1 MTMGFLDIFLLS
13 FRTII
18 SYKLRSAL
26 TSLGLIIGIAAVIIL
41 TSLGRGLHSFV
52 IAEFT
57 QFGTNIIGIHP
68 GKKSTFGLSGAT
80 ISTVRPLSMADAAS
94 LGKLGGILA
103 VVPVVQGNARVET
116 DTKQRRTNVIGAGAA
131 VPQVW
136 QIRTQLG
143 QFLPSGE
150 ETNPRAFAVLGD
162 KLASELFGQTSPL
175 GKRIRIGTDRYRV
188 LGVMEKKGQM
198 LGYDMDDTVYI
209 PAAKAL
215 ALFDRESLM
224 EIDLLY
230 GNNVSVDSVLK
241 SIKQLLIAR
250 HGLEDFTLITQNQ
263 MLASMDSILNILT
276 MAVAALG
283 GISLLVG
290 SVGIITI
297 MTIAVSERVSEIGL
311 LRAIGA
317 ERSIIFKLFLF
328 EALSLSAVGG
338 MIGVLA
344 GIGIV
349 GLISKL
355 VPALPTEL
363 AWSYIAA
370 AFILSLLIGIISGVI
385 PAIRAARLEP
395 LQALHSE

>member
-1 MTMGFLDIFLLS
+1 
-13 FRTII
+13 
-18 SYKLRSAL
+18 
-26 TSLGLIIGIAAVIIL
+26 
-41 TSLGRGLHSFV
+41 
-52 IAEFT
+52 
-57 QFGTNIIGIHP
+57 
-68 GKKSTFGLSGAT
+68 
-80 ISTVRPLSMADAAS
+80 
-94 LGKLGGILA
+94 LGKLGGIVA

-131 VPQVW
+131 VPEVW
-136 QIRTQLG
+136 KIRAALG
-143 QFLPSGE
+143 RFLPSDE
-150 ETNPRAFAVLGD
+150 ESNPRAFAVLGD

-198 LGYDMDDTVYI
+198 LGFDMDDTVYI

-215 ALFDRESLM
+215 EMFDRESLM
-224 EIDLLY
+224 EVNLLY
-230 GNNVSVDSVLK
+230 GNNVAVASLLK
-241 SIKQLLIAR
+241 NIKQLLMAR

-263 MLASMDSILNILT
+263 MLESMDSILNILT

-328 EALSLSAVGG
+328 EALTLSAVGG
-338 MIGVLA
+338 LVGVLA

-349 GLISKL
+349 TLISNL
-355 VPALPTEL
+355 IPALPTEL
-363 AWSYIAA
+363 AWSYIAT